1 MAERYDFYVH
11 DNRKVTFNLTEP
23 IMREDSGVTDFVFH
37 IPKILNDLEVSDWA
51 WWLVFV
57 NAKKEKRK
65 EPLTLSD
72 DPERP
77 LEQNVATYTVGY
89 NMSIKAGG
97 VHFAIEGK
105 DADAISGEV
114 LHEWHTI
121 SYDFKVKDTLQGSE
135 VEYDESQDDIISALI
150 TEIRTKSNAL
160 VGGATPEV
168 KDSIA
173 EMTDHKKIYVLSTD
187 GNWYRYNGTTWV
199 SGGQYASGI
208 VIDPTLTQSG
218 QSADAKVTG
227 DEIANLKEDL
237 IKTFA
242 TFSNDLYNA
251 YRITNGEIVR
261 TLGYYSS
268 NDGGGSLYLIT
279 DTASSYSISLN
290 HGLYA
295 NVIES
300 QNVNAGA
307 FGAIGQKDVSY
318 ARKAIA
324 FAGSIVANIYFP
336 SDINIGGGLEFGPEF
351 NDRTIIF
358 YGNVTYRGSL
368 YAITLHNTKNVTVR
382 GNELTCTGGSGIQIL
397 QDGEYT
403 LYNTNVFFAYI
414 NAHIDGLRVTAKT
427 WGVYE
432 CLIHVDK
439 INSRYYGLRC
449 EALESSTDTSS
460 FVGQMKY
467 EFQHL
472 VSSETYAISFN
483 AATNT
488 TITGVLIDGLSL
500 EGSHNGIQLR
510 GDCKLFE
517 ILNVRAL
524 EYSSFTWLVNA
535 TGDLRFNRLSFT
547 SPPKTDQLY
556 INATQP
562 EVVEPMV
569 IEGGIYS
576 PAQYRFADKAIYYNG
591 TTVYGASNNNV
602 YQKSENFTFGSSD
615 ATYRCYKNFINSSG
629 SELTYDVLGYF
640 SPFGVDEI
648 FVTQNKNSGS
658 VSIVKRGSN
667 TIFDGNSVT
676 EDGETTY
683 KITAM
688 YDPSL
693 GSTIYKILRL

>member
-1 MAERYDFYVH
+1 MTPGGIPLLIRLNQYDSDFSIVFTLYSSDQSWTLESGTTAKIRGTKKSGTGYSADATVNVSNSTVTIAGDQQMTAVAGLNTYEVVLYDGELELSSANFFLYCEQAAMSTDTITDDTVLAE
-11 DNRKVTFNLTEP
+11 
-23 IMREDSGVTDFVFH
+23 ITDFNTQ
-37 IPKILNDLEVSDWA
+37 IA
-51 WWLVFV
+51 
-57 NAKKEKRK
+57 A
-65 EPLTLSD
+65 
-72 DPERP
+72 
-77 LEQNVATYTVGY
+77 ATAAA
-89 NMSIKAGG
+89 NRAE
-97 VHFAIEGK
+97 AA
-105 DADAISGEV
+105 ADSV
-114 LHEWHTI
+114 T
-121 SYDFKVKDTLQGSE
+121 
-135 VEYDESQDDIISALI
+135 
-150 TEIRTKSNAL
+150 
-160 VGGATPEV
+160 
-168 KDSIA
+168 
-173 EMTDHKKIYVLSTD
+173 
-187 GNWYRYNGTTWV
+187 
-199 SGGQYASGI
+199 
-208 VIDPTLTQSG
+208 IDPTLSQSG
-218 QSADAKVTG
+218 QAADAKVVG
-227 DEIANLKEDL
+227 DKFDQIK
-237 IKTFA
+237 KTFA

-251 YRITNGEIVR
+251 SGIASGEIVQ
-261 TLGYYSS
+261 TNGYYSE

-279 DTASSYSISLN
+279 DTSSSYSISLN

-307 FGAIGQKDVSY
+307 YGAIGQKDVSY
-318 ARKAIA
+318 ARKAIG
-324 FAGSIVANIYFP
+324 FAGSIGANIYFP
-336 SDINIGGGLEFGPEF
+336 SDINIGGGLEFGAEF
-351 NDRTIIF
+351 NNRTITF

-368 YAITLHNTKNVTVR
+368 YAITLHNTKSVTVR
-382 GNELTCTGGSGIQIL
+382 GNELECTAGSGIQIL

-414 NAHIDGLRVTAKT
+414 NAHIDGLRITAKT
-427 WGVYE
+427 WGIYE
-432 CLIHVDK
+432 CLIHIDK

-449 EALESSTDTSS
+449 EALESSAETSS

-467 EFQHL
+467 EFQHM

-510 GDCKLFE
+510 GDCKLFK

-524 EYSSFTWLVNA
+524 EFSSFTWLVNA
-535 TGDLRFNRLSFT
+535 TGDLRFNRFSFI

-556 INATQP
+556 ISATQP

-576 PAQYRFADKAIYYNG
+576 PAQYRFADKAIYYNS
-591 TTVYGASNNNV
+591 TTVYSASNNNV
-602 YQKSENFTFGSSD
+602 YQKSENFTFGTSN
-615 ATYRCYKNFINSSG
+615 ATYRCYKNFINNSG

-658 VSIVKRGSN
+658 VSIVKVGNR
-667 TIFDGNSVT
+667 TIFDGNNET

-693 GSTIYKILRL
+693 GTTIYKIHKL